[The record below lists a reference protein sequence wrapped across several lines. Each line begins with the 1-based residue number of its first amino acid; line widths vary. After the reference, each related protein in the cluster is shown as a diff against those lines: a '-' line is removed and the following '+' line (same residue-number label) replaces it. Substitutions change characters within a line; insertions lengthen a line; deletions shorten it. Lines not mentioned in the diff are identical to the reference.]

1 MATYTVI
8 NFKTN
13 TGEAPSPENLADE
26 FENVASVLDVS
37 PNAKSGNMT
46 TSSGKWGITILEADN
61 ITDVISWEGITLN
74 SLGL

>member
-8 NFKTN
+8 NLKTA

-26 FENVASVLDVS
+26 FENIATILDGN
-37 PNAKSGNMT
+37 PDAKSGNMT
-46 TSSGKWGITILEADN
+46 TLTGKWGITILEADN
-61 ITDVISWEGITLN
+61 ITDVISWQGVGLN